1 MNKAQGT
8 MLARWLLPGWLLLCA
23 VAFAQEPVRV
33 AVADFSGDDLQA
45 AALLRQMAARDFAPV
60 DADLARAAWRGA
72 GYTGSL
78 NLSREEARSFGM
90 AIGCD
95 YYLLGT
101 AQVLRRTLSAEEFY
115 YEGIAGIFTVETRSG
130 RLLLF
135 DFMRTRA
142 ADEQTARGQLA
153 AQLGPSWQKSAAA
166 ISQAASQHQA
176 ESVVVTLPPAQVI
189 EVFDNE
195 PGAKEI
201 AQPIFYQRLRPA
213 YTEAAESLAI
223 TATVELEVVFR
234 EDGRVGEAEVTRWAG
249 FGLDE
254 SALATV
260 RQLRFKPAEREG
272 RPVSLRA
279 LVRYNFRRPP
289 PAAQLQE
296 EQERLRRSLRD
307 ALRRPHPNQ

>member
-1 MNKAQGT
+1 MSQAQKT
-8 MLARWLLPGWLLLCA
+8 MLARLLLPGWLLLCA
-23 VAFAQEPVRV
+23 VVFAQERVSV
-33 AVADFSGDDLQA
+33 AVADFSGDGVQA
-45 AALLRQMAARDFAPV
+45 AALLRQMAARDFALV
-60 DADLARAAWRGA
+60 DADLVRAALRGA

-78 NLSREEARSFGM
+78 NLSREEARSSGM

-135 DFMRTRA
+135 DFIRTRA
-142 ADEQTARGQLA
+142 ADEQTARAQLEAQLA
-153 AQLGPSWQKSAAA
+153 PSWQKISAA
-166 ISQAASQHQA
+166 INQAASLHQS
-176 ESVVVTLPPAQVI
+176 ESIVTTLPPAPVI
-189 EVFDNE
+189 EVFDDE
-195 PGAKEI
+195 PGAKKI
-201 AQPIFYQRLRPA
+201 AQPVFYQRLRPA
-213 YTEAAESLAI
+213 YTDAAESLAI

-307 ALRRPHPNQ
+307 ALRRPQPNQ